1 MALHINKQEIIRNMV
16 TEKLEWTSEE
26 IQQRLEVSPSWVV
39 KYKFD
44 IENTRH
50 EGKSISII
58 RATTRPHKQ
67 HKTPSLKNKKI
78 FLFFLTHQTPFVTC

>member
-1 MALHINKQEIIRNMV
+1 MAIDLNKQEIIRNMI

-26 IQQRLEVSPSWVV
+26 IQEKLDVSPSWVV

-44 IENTRH
+44 IENTRQ

-58 RATTRPHKQ
+58 SSFLQELVVGA
-67 HKTPSLKNKKI
+67 
-78 FLFFLTHQTPFVTC
+78 FLF